1 MMDKHHLL
9 HTRSDWTS
17 NKTAKRLR
25 DTPQLVPR
33 IDREL
38 HNEIH
43 RLAPAVPL
51 LGYHA
56 LYRVY
61 RDFEPTSTAWGSAE
75 SLMRTIEQ
83 ASQHPRSHPIE
94 SNLAELAVQSIDI
107 QRLIL
112 KAEGI

>member
-1 MMDKHHLL
+1 MHDRHHLL

-17 NKTAKRLR
+17 NPTAKRLR

-43 RLAPAVPL
+43 RQAPAVPL
-51 LGYHA
+51 LGYYA
-56 LYRVY
+56 LVRVR
-61 RDFEPTSTAWGSAE
+61 RDFEPAGKAWESVE
-75 SLMRTIEQ
+75 SLMSIIED
-83 ASQHPRSHPIE
+83 ASHHPKSHPIE
-94 SNLAELAVQSIDI
+94 GQLAMLAVQALDI

-112 KAEGI
+112 KNEGI